1 MRGLIF
7 KRRSVRTFIDKQIEK
22 EKIEEIVRAG
32 QLAPSAM
39 GVFPWEIVVT
49 QDREKMNKVV
59 EVSPYTKFAKDA
71 GAVFVVCGNLT
82 CYKPGRETGFWV
94 QDCSAC
100 IENMLLQIVEEGLGG
115 TWCGIYPKEERCQ
128 DIREIFAIPEHII
141 PLGIIVCGYSNE
153 ENVAKDRFD
162 PSKVHYEKY

>member
-49 QDREKMNKVV
+49 QDREKMDRVT
-59 EVSPYTKFAKDA
+59 EVTHIQS
-71 GAVFVVCGNLT
+71 
-82 CYKPGRETGFWV
+82 
-94 QDCSAC
+94 
-100 IENMLLQIVEEGLGG
+100 LQKM
-115 TWCGIYPKEERCQ
+115 PERFLWYA
-128 DIREIFAIPEHII
+128 EI
-141 PLGIIVCGYSNE
+141 
-153 ENVAKDRFD
+153 
-162 PSKVHYEKY
+162 